1 MSLRAFIS
9 RFDCEFQ
16 GLCFMCGGVHARSD
30 GEYEMGTMHSIL
42 ATRELEPYDPG
53 YACPAMISDPAQFS
67 FELR

>member
-1 MSLRAFIS
+1 
-9 RFDCEFQ
+9 
-16 GLCFMCGGVHARSD
+16 MCGGVHARSD